1 MKKGF
6 TRPSQQMKEM
16 AVAPEGTPE
25 IGITNVV
32 IESQGDQ
39 QPTGNFVKYDEVMT
53 ENVNMFKGQIVVK
66 PTSEWLNKNKVEH
79 NNAKKFNL
87 NWIKSLSCKFS
98 IYDIE
103 RALNKFILNDIN
115 NSIGTINAGLETADI
130 KVDNNGYASDL
141 FNIEYR
147 SKANDTPED
156 IDNANETPITSN
168 GFSRKE
174 ITAMVKSKTSCYT
187 GLRLTKGKDKEKQLI
202 LILNKNAVIRDE
214 VKGDKEFF
222 DILNKDAR
230 EILNHDAILPEI
242 LAMAEGDGEIKA
254 YGDDLVLVLD
264 PFKVIVQLILPSIIK
279 GVQLKDVKEFIK
291 MSQPVITGI
300 NINFLLAID
309 ITFDSAAYIYLPE
322 NTFTCCRLQ
331 VPHEEFL
338 SKANEAIK
346 QMSTDSSLVYVKT
359 NSLALQPSGVEAL
372 KAQLS
377 GATNLSTVMSV
388 PLIKINK
395 SKFAVNKS
403 YGVNTL
409 LDMIYKNSNDSR
421 DLDPKSVLNTFGTI
435 LDGKVYPFDI
445 SEQYKY
451 NVAIL
456 PNYKKLALF
465 IISAN
470 THATNSNAII
480 AHLTENNIMKCDIAD
495 DGRSVAIH
503 LSI

>member
-16 AVAPEGTPE
+16 AATPEATPE

-66 PTSEWLNKNKVEH
+66 PSSEWLNKNKVEH
-79 NNAKKFNL
+79 NNAKRFNL

-103 RALNKFILNDIN
+103 KALNKFILNDIN
-115 NSIGTINAGLETADI
+115 NSIGTINAGLDTSDI
-130 KVDNNGYASDL
+130 KVDDNGYASDL
-141 FNIEYR
+141 LNCIKY
-147 SKANDTPED
+147 SPKLHD
-156 IDNANETPITSN
+156 IPDDMDETPVTSN

-174 ITAMVKSKTSCYT
+174 IAAMVESKTSCYT

-214 VKGDKEFF
+214 AKGDKEFF

-264 PFKVIVQLILPSIIK
+264 PFKVIVQLILPSIVK
-279 GVQLKDVKEFIK
+279 GVELKDVKDFIK

-309 ITFDSAAYIYLPE
+309 ITFDSNAYIYLPE

-338 SKANEAIK
+338 LKANEAIK
-346 QMSTDSSLVYVKT
+346 QMSIDSSLVYVKT

-372 KAQLS
+372 KAQLA

-388 PLIKINK
+388 PLIKINR

-409 LDMIYKNSNDSR
+409 LDMIYKNSSDSR
-421 DLDPKSVLNTFGTI
+421 DLDPKLVLDTFGTI

-470 THATNSNAII
+470 TRATNDSAII